1 MSMSNISDLGQ
12 ELDKHLCLLSVAVKL
27 GDIGY
32 VEELKSKLQDIQEL
46 MKCIESNR
54 KKLAHNDKMYNLY
67 W

>member
-1 MSMSNISDLGQ
+1 MSNISDLGQ

-27 GDIGY
+27 GDTEY

-46 MKCIESNR
+46 MKCIENNR